1 MAKKCKHVKTGGIA
15 NAGAEA
21 CFCTSPGN
29 PNTSKGNCFKRSNG
43 EGYPVTGWSDG
54 TGWWN
59 LCINGKSLKGV
70 TPSKCDYYR

>member
-1 MAKKCKHVKTGGIA
+1 MGKQCKYAKKARPIIGGPT
-15 NAGAEA
+15 A
-21 CFCTSPGN
+21 CCCTSPSN
-29 PNTSKGNCFKRSNG
+29 PKVSKGMPDG
-43 EGYPVTGWSDG
+43 LPAMGWIDG